1 MKNLTILFALV
12 FSFISIGVIAKKN
25 LINTKSFFSLP
36 MLITLQQKAIVNQ
49 LTNLTTHWPNAKY
62 EVVIHSMGLP
72 FVMTSKSK
80 QMQAIK
86 ALRAKGVRFLVC
98 ENTMK
103 NQKVTKDQLISEVEY
118 VPVGIAEIVEKQ
130 EQGWSYIKGG
140 FRAIKNYK
148 TKLYTI
154 LHHLIML

>member
-1 MKNLTILFALV
+1 MKNGTLLFILV
-12 FSFISIGVIAKKN
+12 FSMISIGALAQKKPN
-25 LINTKSFFSLP
+25 KHKIVFQFTNAND
-36 MLITLQQKAIVNQ
+36 TLQQKAIVNQ

-86 ALRAKGVRFLVC
+86 ALRAKGVHFLVC

-103 NQKVTKDQLISEVEY
+103 NQKVSKDQLISEVEY

-140 FRAIKNYK
+140 F
-148 TKLYTI
+148 
-154 LHHLIML
+154 